1 MLSSVGTKSR
11 IVLVLALVAVCAA
24 VVWFMHTPPP
34 PRDVVALTAEAKAYV
49 KYLDLSD
56 VQMKATETYLK
67 QTVTEI
73 EGNIQNKGGR
83 PLRSVEIICVFYDPY
98 GQMVLRE
105 RVAIVK
111 PSASPLKPGETRA
124 FRLPFDNI
132 PESWNNQ
139 MPSLVIAAIT
149 FA

>member
-11 IVLVLALVAVCAA
+11 IVLVLALAAVCAT
-24 VVWFMHTPPP
+24 VIWFLHTPP
-34 PRDVVALTAEAKAYV
+34 PRDVAALTPEAKAYV

-73 EGNIQNKGGR
+73 EGTIQNKGDR
-83 PLRSVEIICVFYDPY
+83 PLHSVEIVCVFYDPY
-98 GQMVLRE
+98 GQIVLRE

-111 PSASPLKPGETRA
+111 PSAAPLKPGETRA

>member
-11 IVLVLALVAVCAA
+11 ISLLAALAA
-24 VVWFMHTPPP
+24 LFAGAIWFLHTPPP
-34 PRDVVALTAEAKAYV
+34 PQDVTALTAQAKAYV
-49 KYLDLSD
+49 RHLDLSD
-56 VQMKATETYLK
+56 VRMKATETYLK

-73 EGNIQNKGGR
+73 EGNIQNKGDR
-83 PLRSVEIICVFYDPY
+83 PLHSVEIMCVFYDAY

-111 PSASPLKPGETRA
+111 ASSTPLGPGETRT